1 MKNLITS
8 SNLTFTKKN
17 CNCGITSNTLDKQ
30 TKSRKKSH
38 KKKTKNHKKKTK
50 NHKKNSHKTKN
61 NKYNKHKIVKI
72 HT

>member
-17 CNCGITSNTLDKQ
+17 CNCGITSNTLNTH

-38 KKKTKNHKKKTK
+38 KKKTKKINKIKTIKKKCNLFIDK
-50 NHKKNSHKTKN
+50 LGISFF
-61 NKYNKHKIVKI
+61 
-72 HT
+72 

>member
-17 CNCGITSNTLDKQ
+17 CNCGITSKTLDRQ

-38 KKKTKNHKKKTK
+38 NTKSKNKKIK
-50 NHKKNSHKTKN
+50 
-61 NKYNKHKIVKI
+61 
-72 HT
+72 